1 MILGRVVGAIYST
14 INHPI
19 FDRRK
24 LLVVDRIAPDRTP
37 SGGYLIAIDVVD
49 AGVGDTVLMIDEGN
63 SARQVL
69 DAPNAPTRSVIVGVV
84 DEIQLERSERTPAR
98 GAERE
103 RP

>member
-1 MILGRVVGAIYST
+1 MILGRVVGSITST

-19 FDRRK
+19 FDNRK
-24 LLVVDRIAPDRTP
+24 LLIVDRIAPDRRP

-69 DAPNAPTRSVIVGVV
+69 DAPNAPTRSVIIGVV
-84 DEIQLERSERTPAR
+84 DEIQIQPMPLGR
-98 GAERE
+98 GRA
-103 RP
+103 

>member
-19 FDRRK
+19 FDHRK
-24 LLVVDRIAPDRTP
+24 LLVVDRIAPDRSP

-69 DAPNAPTRSVIVGVV
+69 DAPNAPTRSVVVGVV
-84 DEIQLERSERTPAR
+84 DEIQLEPVPPRRTVPERL
-98 GAERE
+98 
-103 RP
+103 